1 MNTGLIHKTITYLI
15 AAVWIANGLFCKV
28 LNLVPRHEKI
38 VARILGEPH
47 AGLLT
52 RAIGVS
58 EILMAVWIITRIWP
72 RLNAIVQM
80 TIIAAMN
87 CIEFILAP
95 DLLLWGKANALFA
108 LLFIVL
114 IYVNEFK
121 LNKPQVTQ

>member
-1 MNTGLIHKTITYLI
+1 MNTGLIHKVITFLI
-15 AAVWIANGLFCKV
+15 AGVWIANGLFCKV

-38 VARILGEPH
+38 VARILGEAH
-47 AGLLT
+47 AGLFT

-72 RLNAIVQM
+72 RLNAIAQM
-80 TIIAAMN
+80 AIIAVMN

-114 IYVNEFK
+114 IYFNEFK
-121 LNKPQVTQ
+121 LNKPQVTP